1 MGYNRK
7 NRKAWS
13 VNANEA
19 RRRKALSNAGDIR
32 ELLEDDEI
40 TIEITRK
47 RTGEHK
53 VFTLLPG
60 SRCDNYRVY
69 IDNEPFKN
77 NKAKSGC
84 WGISPLC
91 QKIAKALPRFMSEQR
106 LYS

>member
-1 MGYNRK
+1 MAYNKR

-13 VNANEA
+13 INANEA
-19 RRRKALSNAGDIR
+19 KRRKSLESLGDIR

-40 TIEITRK
+40 IIEIKRK

-69 IDNEPFKN
+69 IDGEPFKN
-77 NKAKSGC
+77 KQSKSGC
-84 WGISPLC
+84 WGISGLC
-91 QKIAKALPRFMSEQR
+91 QKIAKALPRFMSEER